1 MKNLIYA
8 LIFGIAITPLLAQD
22 ISGDLTTQQGEKIV
36 GASIRVLNTNWGT
49 ITDSEGKFSLKNLSK
64 GTHTLYITAIG
75 YVSIGQN
82 IEIKNNEA
90 QTLHIKLTETATAL
104 DEVVVSAEKSEQKA
118 QRVPVAI
125 STITSK
131 QVTDYRLWN
140 LKEIMGLVPNFYS
153 DSPGDEKNVAS
164 IRGITSASF
173 DQPIAVYL
181 DGVNQFRLST
191 CIPQLTDIERIEV
204 LRGPQG
210 TLYGRNAMGGV
221 INIITKQPNNKT
233 SGYTELNF
241 GSFGTQRLAVGFK
254 TPLVNNKLFIGA
266 NFLSD
271 KRDGYFTNI
280 YNNSKFDSYSS
291 ITGNYFLKWIASPKF
306 SATFNI
312 KHFDRRNNGS
322 YALIPYA
329 NAAVESL
336 QFKVNYDAIAQ
347 DTDNTLYAS
356 GVFNYYGDK
365 VDITATS
372 GYQAAT
378 RYYKGAIDADVQ
390 IPFDFQAADVNS
402 IEISPDNGQNK
413 IKVFSQEIRLNSSAK
428 SESPLKW
435 TLGTY
440 YFNQSY
446 PTKQALLAGRD
457 AEQFGQPGA
466 PYKVITTTASN
477 SFGYAFFGQA
487 SYQLT
492 DKLSVTAGLRYDYE
506 DQKLT
511 VGGQFVAGSFV
522 MVTQADTSGKTNF
535 SAVSPKL
542 TFSYRKAENQLVYAT
557 YSKGYR
563 VGGMS
568 QIGYDPSEAP
578 LVAFKPEFSNNFE
591 LGWKGTYFQ
600 NLLRANLA
608 LFYIDVTNA
617 QIPSLIPSLGFRTA
631 TTNAGNFSS
640 KGVELEVSTTPV
652 KGLQVDASF
661 GTVKATYSKLSVPVT
676 TYDNTGQPNTEN
688 KNFEGNYQI
697 QTPNYT
703 ALLAAQYSKSLF
715 KNLEGLLRVEWKS
728 IGKQYFDL
736 PNALSQ
742 DAYGL
747 VNVRAGVS
755 TKNYSLMVWGRNI
768 GNTAYIAYGYNF
780 GAVTMGTP
788 RVYGVT
794 LSGRF

>member
-1 MKNLIYA
+1 MKKLIYS
-8 LIFGIAITPLLAQD
+8 LIIGISISPLFAQGILGDIT
-22 ISGDLTTQQGEKIV
+22 TKQGEKIV
-36 GASIRVLNTNWGT
+36 GASIRILNTNWGT
-49 ITDSEGKFSLKNLSK
+49 ITDAQGKFSLKNISN
-64 GTHTLYITAIG
+64 GTHTLYVSAIG
-75 YVSIGQN
+75 YATIGQTF
-82 IEIKNNEA
+82 ELKNNEEK
-90 QTLHIKLTETATAL
+90 TLQLQLIETATSL

-131 QVTDYRLWN
+131 QVADYRLWN

-221 INIITKQPNNKT
+221 INIITKQPSNKT

-241 GSFGTQRLAVGFK
+241 GSFGTQRFAVGFK
-254 TPLVNNKLFIGA
+254 TPLVKNKLFLGA
-266 NFLSD
+266 NFLTD

-280 YNNSKFDSYSS
+280 YNNSNFDTYSS

-306 SATFNI
+306 SATFNV
-312 KHFDRRNNGS
+312 KHFNRRNNGS

-329 NAAVESL
+329 NAADESL

-347 DTDNTLYAS
+347 DVDDTWYGSAVL
-356 GVFNYYGDK
+356 NYFGEK
-365 VDITATS
+365 VDLTATS
-372 GYQAAT
+372 GYQTST

-390 IPFDFQAADVNS
+390 IPFDFQSGDVNS
-402 IEISPDNGQNK
+402 IEISPDNGQNT

-428 SESPLKW
+428 LESPFKW

-466 PYKVITTTASN
+466 PYRVITNTASN

-511 VGGQFVAGSFV
+511 VGGQFISGSFFII
-522 MVTQADTSGKTNF
+522 TQADTSAKTNF

-542 TFSYRKAENQLVYAT
+542 TFSYQKAENQLVYAT

-640 KGVELEVSTTPV
+640 KGVEFEVSSTPL
-652 KGLQVDASF
+652 KGLQLDASF

-688 KNFEGNYQI
+688 KNFQGNYQI

-703 ALLAAQYSKSLF
+703 ALLAGQYSKPLV

-736 PNALSQ
+736 PNTLIQ

-747 VNVRAGVS
+747 VNIRAGVS
-755 TKNYSLMVWGRNI
+755 TKNYSLMFWGRNI
-768 GNTAYIAYGYNF
+768 GNTSYIAYGYNF

-788 RVYGVT
+788 RVLGIT